1 MSSSPPPED
10 PGAVRREVWNV
21 SGAPPVSRVT
31 VNLPTSVWEKLEE
44 AARSDGITR
53 TEALRRAITIDLW
66 LREQVRNGA
75 SVVVETPEGETKKEL
90 VFTGLMP

>member
-1 MSSSPPPED
+1 M
-10 PGAVRREVWNV
+10 
-21 SGAPPVSRVT
+21 
-31 VNLPTSVWEKLEE
+31 NLPTSVWEKLEE

-75 SVVVETPEGETKKEL
+75 SVVVETPEGEMKKEL

>member
-1 MSSSPPPED
+1 
-10 PGAVRREVWNV
+10 
-21 SGAPPVSRVT
+21 

-44 AARSDGITR
+44 AARTDGITR

-75 SVVVETPEGETKKEL
+75 SVVVETPEGHEKEL